1 MVKKVIQL
9 PPILDCIDYCSFPVH
24 LLQVFFHAF
33 TKAYSFK
40 ESIEKP
46 VEKESRFMIK
56 YIRIKSFSLRCIHRL
71 IELKYSLCWVE
82 SIGKFALC
90 VNDKGSP

>member
-1 MVKKVIQL
+1 MVEKVIQL
-9 PPILDCIDYCSFPVH
+9 PPILDCIDYCTFPVH

-40 ESIEKP
+40 KSIEKP

-56 YIRIKSFSLRCIHRL
+56 NIRVKSFFLRL
-71 IELKYSLCWVE
+71 IHEL
-82 SIGKFALC
+82 I
-90 VNDKGSP
+90 D

>member
-1 MVKKVIQL
+1 MVEKVIQL
-9 PPILDCIDYCSFPVH
+9 SPILDCIDYCTFPVH

-40 ESIEKP
+40 KPVQKP

-56 YIRIKSFSLRCIHRL
+56 YIRIKSFSLRRIHEL
-71 IELKYSLCWVE
+71 I
-82 SIGKFALC
+82 
-90 VNDKGSP
+90 D

>member
-1 MVKKVIQL
+1 
-9 PPILDCIDYCSFPVH
+9 VH

-56 YIRIKSFSLRCIHRL
+56 YIRIKSFSSRRIHEL
-71 IELKYSLCWVE
+71 I
-82 SIGKFALC
+82 
-90 VNDKGSP
+90 D